1 MLNDDE
7 ELARTQREN
16 EMLAA
21 ENERLLRE
29 LREAS
34 EKYAEMR
41 GSLSW
46 KITAPLRKALDLLV
60 KPSKDLSGPIVLSDE
75 NYRLWV
81 ERFDT
86 LNDADR
92 SAIRAATKGLKYRPL
107 FSLLLVVHD
116 SPADAIQQTI
126 QSIRRQIYREWE
138 ICLVDDASTA
148 PHVARALASCG
159 DDPRVRVARRLSHA
173 EMEAQEEAAGMSRG
187 SFFALLEPGDMLA
200 ESALF
205 EIAAAIQ
212 AEPKPD
218 IIYSDEDAMDAQG
231 KRCSPRFKTD
241 WNPALLREQNYFG
254 QLRFQAR
261 EASFERRVCHVPSIL
276 CHRQL
281 GITCTRAGSRLP
293 TGSQD
298 TILPHSPKV
307 SVIIP
312 TRDRADLLERCIEG
326 LFNRTDYPA
335 MEVIVVDNDSR
346 EEKTKLVFAKY
357 PVRVLSFPGE
367 FNWSAMNNAGAREAT
382 GDILLFLNNDIDVIE
397 KSWLRELAERA
408 WREDTGAVGAKLLFA
423 DGTVQH
429 AGIWLGP
436 GGRMRHLLRLSNRDD
451 EGYLGQLSLLR
462 NLSAVTGACLATRR
476 KVFLELEGFDE
487 SFPVSYNDLDF
498 CLRLRQKGYQ
508 VVWTPHAELFH
519 LESASRGSSEWR
531 WRKEEADHKRFCA
544 KWQQEMENDPFFNPN
559 LDLIGEETLAL
570 ACPPRVKKPWKR

>member
-1 MLNDDE
+1 MLSDDE
-7 ELARTQREN
+7 ELARALREN

-34 EKYAEMR
+34 QKYAEMR

-60 KPSKDLSGPIVLSDE
+60 TQGKHLSGPLVLNDE

-81 ERFDT
+81 EKFDT

-92 SAIRAATKGLKYRPL
+92 SAIRSAVKGLAYRPL

-116 SPADAIQQTI
+116 SPADAILQTI
-126 QSIRRQIYREWE
+126 QSIRRQIYRDWE
-138 ICLVDDASTA
+138 LCLVDDASTA

-159 DDPRVRVARRLSHA
+159 DDPRVRVARRA
-173 EMEAQEEAAGMSRG
+173 TRDEVAAQEEASGISSGAYFG
-187 SFFALLEPGDMLA
+187 LLEPGDTLA

-212 AEPKPD
+212 AEPRPD
-218 IIYSDEDAMDAQG
+218 IIYSDEDSIDVQG
-231 KRCSPRFKTD
+231 KRSKPRFKTD
-241 WNPALLREQNYFG
+241 WNPALLREQDYFG
-254 QLRFQAR
+254 QLRFRAR
-261 EASFERRVCHVPSIL
+261 EASFERRVCHVPSVL
-276 CHRQL
+276 CHRMGERAL
-281 GITCTRAGSRLP
+281 ASTRISVELP
-293 TGSQD
+293 
-298 TILPHSPKV
+298 PRPPKV
-307 SVIIP
+307 SIIIP

-326 LFNRTDYPA
+326 LLNRTDYPA

-346 EEKTKLVFAKY
+346 EEKTRQVFAKY
-357 PVRVLSFPGE
+357 PVRVLPFPGE
-367 FNWSAMNNAGAREAT
+367 FNWSAMNNAGAQAAT

-397 KSWLRELAERA
+397 KGWLQELVKQA

-436 GGRMRHLLRLSNRDD
+436 EGRVIHLLRLSKKDD
-451 EGYLGQLSLLR
+451 DGYLSQLSTTR
-462 NLSAVTGACLATRR
+462 NLSAVTGACMATRR
-476 KVFLELEGFDE
+476 KVFVELQGFDE

-498 CLRLRQKGYQ
+498 CLRLRGKGYQ
-508 VVWTPHAELFH
+508 VVWTPYAELLH

-544 KWQQEMENDPFFNPN
+544 KWQQQMENDPFFNPN
-559 LDLIGEETLAL
+559 LELIGEETLAL
-570 ACPPRVKKPWKR
+570 ACPPRVKKPWKL

>member
-1 MLNDDE
+1 MLNDE
-7 ELARTQREN
+7 ELARTLREN

-34 EKYAEMR
+34 EKYAQMR
-41 GSLSW
+41 SSLSW

-60 KPSKDLSGPIVLSDE
+60 KPSKDLSGPIVLNDE

-81 ERFDT
+81 EQFDK

-92 SAIRAATKGLKYRPL
+92 SAIRAAIKELDYRPL
-107 FSLLLVVHD
+107 LSLSLVVHD

-159 DDPRVRVARRLSHA
+159 DDPRVRVVRRVSHD
-173 EMEAQEEAAGMSRG
+173 EMEAQEEASGMSRG
-187 SFFALLEPGDMLA
+187 SFSALLEPGDMLA

-212 AEPKPD
+212 AEPRPD
-218 IIYSDEDAMDAQG
+218 IIYSDEDAIDAQG
-231 KRCSPRFKTD
+231 KRYKPRFKTD
-241 WNPALLREQNYFG
+241 WNPALAREQNYFG
-254 QLRFQAR
+254 QLRFRAR
-261 EASFERRVCHVPSIL
+261 EASFDRRVCHVPSIL
-276 CHRQL
+276 CHRMGEQA
-281 GITCTRAGSRLP
+281 ITSMGSTVELPDRAR
-293 TGSQD
+293 
-298 TILPHSPKV
+298 KV
-307 SVIIP
+307 SIIVP

-326 LFNRTDYPA
+326 LLNRTDYPA
-335 MEVIVVDNDSR
+335 MEVIVVDNESR
-346 EEKTKLVFAKY
+346 EEKTKQVLAKY
-357 PVRVLSFPGE
+357 PVRVLPFPGE
-367 FNWSAMNNAGAREAT
+367 FNWSAMNNAGAQEAT

-397 KSWLRELAERA
+397 KSWLRELAKQA

-436 GGRMRHLLRLSNRDD
+436 GGRVRHLLRLSKKDD
-451 EGYLGQLSLLR
+451 EGYLGQLSLMR
-462 NLSAVTGACLATRR
+462 NLSAVTGACMATRR
-476 KVFLELEGFDE
+476 KVFVELNGFDE

-508 VVWTPHAELFH
+508 VVWTPHAELLH